1 MKYAILLIALACL
14 PLGGCGALVAGAAGG
29 AVAGAVIKHNNE
41 QQQGP
46 TYIPPRPAR

>member
-1 MKYAILLIALACL
+1 MRYAVIFVALGCL

-46 TYIPPRPAR
+46 TYIPPRPPR